1 MADRHSEPRCGV
13 FASPLEMDKRRKN
26 RKKRVGRAI
35 LRSHPSTHQS
45 RDRSLATCAKRP
57 LVVRS
62 AALEKVEIINDRSCW
77 KIPYDVRVTSR
88 QDYEIT
94 GRQLYRL
101 CHAFDFD
108 PALSMR
114 DDVKSRPSNIDA
126 EAPWRS

>member
-35 LRSHPSTHQS
+35 LRSHPSTHPS

-62 AALEKVEIINDRSCW
+62 AALEKVEIITTGVVGKSLTMCESLRGMTTKSPADNCTGLAT
-77 KIPYDVRVTSR
+77 PLTSI
-88 QDYEIT
+88 Q
-94 GRQLYRL
+94 
-101 CHAFDFD
+101 HF
-108 PALSMR
+108 P
-114 DDVKSRPSNIDA
+114 
-126 EAPWRS
+126 